1 MARGGEGMSTSVDQR
16 IVEMQF
22 DNGQF
27 ERGAKQSIE
36 TLDKLD
42 KSLDLRES
50 AKNLTA
56 LSDAG
61 KNFSLDGVAS
71 GIEVV
76 QQKFTALEIMG
87 ITALQRITNQAITTG
102 ENLVKSLSLDQ
113 IGQGFGKYEQKTTS
127 VQTIV
132 NATGES
138 IDSVSEKLA
147 KLNWF
152 TDETSYNF
160 TDMIAN
166 IGKFTSMGID
176 LDTSVTAMEGI
187 ANWAAISGQGVNEAS
202 RAMYNLSQAIG
213 VGAVKLMDWK
223 SVENA
228 NMATK
233 EFKETAI
240 ETAKALG
247 ELNAQGKTANGTAV
261 TVENFASTLSEAWF
275 TSDVLLKTLNKYGE
289 YADQVYTVATEKG
302 LTCAQAMEQVNG
314 ETMNLGERAF

>member
-1 MARGGEGMSTSVDQR
+1 M
-16 IVEMQF
+16 
-22 DNGQF
+22 
-27 ERGAKQSIE
+27 
-36 TLDKLD
+36 
-42 KSLDLRES
+42 
-50 AKNLTA
+50 TA

-61 KNFSLDGVAS
+61 KNFSLDGVAN

-247 ELNAQGKTANGTAV
+247 ELNAQGKTAKGTAV
-261 TVENFASTLSEAWF
+261 TVENFSSTLSEAWF

-289 YADQVYTVATEKG
+289 YADQVYTVATE
-302 LTCAQAMEQVNG
+302 
-314 ETMNLGERAF
+314 RD

>member
-1 MARGGEGMSTSVDQR
+1 MSTSIDQR

-147 KLNWF
+147 KLN
-152 TDETSYNF
+152 
-160 TDMIAN
+160 
-166 IGKFTSMGID
+166 
-176 LDTSVTAMEGI
+176 
-187 ANWAAISGQGVNEAS
+187 
-202 RAMYNLSQAIG
+202 
-213 VGAVKLMDWK
+213 
-223 SVENA
+223 
-228 NMATK
+228 
-233 EFKETAI
+233 
-240 ETAKALG
+240 
-247 ELNAQGKTANGTAV
+247 
-261 TVENFASTLSEAWF
+261 
-275 TSDVLLKTLNKYGE
+275 
-289 YADQVYTVATEKG
+289 
-302 LTCAQAMEQVNG
+302 
-314 ETMNLGERAF
+314 